1 MFFRKSRSQ
10 HDLQGGVTSQRFEM
24 KYVLNAFQAELIRE
38 QIAPYVRADPKARDG
53 HGYDLS
59 SVYLDSSRL
68 DLFWSSN
75 LGEAKRHKLRVRTYS
90 EDPAA
95 PVFFEIKSRYNG
107 VVLKKR
113 ATVAREWIRECLEGH
128 PVPGEAVVSGDPIEA
143 ENLALFQARME
154 EIGAIPR
161 LHVRYTRDA
170 YMSLDD
176 DPVRI
181 TFDHNIACL
190 PTIGMKDKVRMNG
203 PGWRHLP
210 DNPVILEVKFT
221 DSYPC
226 WVQELVQRFSL
237 LRDSFA
243 KYVVCVHM
251 LRGEGYDLKYDAR
264 EEEVVH
270 GRAG

>member
-1 MFFRKSRSQ
+1 MIFQNGKSS
-10 HDLQGGVTSQRFEM
+10 DGLQGGVTSQRFEM
-24 KYVLNAFQAELIRE
+24 KYILTPFQAELIRE
-38 QIAPYVRADPKARDG
+38 QITPHVRPDPKATNG
-53 HGYDLS
+53 PGYDLS
-59 SVYLDSSRL
+59 SVYLDSPRL
-68 DLFWSSN
+68 ELFWSSN
-75 LGEAKRHKLRVRTYS
+75 VGEAKRYKLRVRTYTENE
-90 EDPAA
+90 ED

-113 ATVAREWIRECLEGH
+113 ATVAKRWLRDCLEGR
-128 PVPGEAVVSGDPIEA
+128 PIPDEAVISGDPVEIA
-143 ENLALFQARME
+143 NLELFRTKME

-203 PGWRHLP
+203 PGWRFLP
-210 DNPVILEVKFT
+210 DNPVILEIKFT

-226 WVQELVQRFSL
+226 WVQDLVQRFSL

-243 KYVVCVHM
+243 KYVVCVHLM
-251 LRGEGYDLKYDAR
+251 RREGYDLKYDPPWEGVLNGWSA
-264 EEEVVH
+264 
-270 GRAG
+270 